1 MATPAITK
9 AELAEMLKGM
19 GLPVSGSE
27 LYQRIG
33 SAQAKPGAAPTFSK
47 AQLSEMLGALG
58 LPLSGAD
65 LYQRFYAASVP
76 MKKGD
81 KGDPGPRGPVGPI
94 AIHVS
99 ATPPDSPAMGQLW
112 LDIS

>member
-27 LYQRIG
+27 LYQR
-33 SAQAKPGAAPTFSK
+33 
-47 AQLSEMLGALG
+47 
-58 LPLSGAD
+58 
-65 LYQRFYAASVP
+65 FYLASVP

-81 KGDPGPRGPVGPI
+81 KGDPGPTGPRGPI

-99 ATPPDSPAMGQLW
+99 ATPPDSPALGQLW

>member
-27 LYQRIG
+27 
-33 SAQAKPGAAPTFSK
+33 
-47 AQLSEMLGALG
+47 
-58 LPLSGAD
+58 

-99 ATPPDSPAMGQLW
+99 ATPPDSPALGQLW

>member
-27 LYQRIG
+27 LYQR
-33 SAQAKPGAAPTFSK
+33 
-47 AQLSEMLGALG
+47 
-58 LPLSGAD
+58 
-65 LYQRFYAASVP
+65 FYLASVP

-81 KGDPGPRGPVGPI
+81 KGDPGPKGPRGPI

-99 ATPPDSPAMGQLW
+99 ATPPDSPALGQLW